1 MIYAGGFGEREAL
14 CHQKKVTERVLV
26 TPFHAEQSLVQAKP
40 KKTATLR
47 PATPH
52 QIKQRA
58 HQSCGLIIKP
68 SLPKTTS
75 TFILPQCLAL
85 HSSVINRQNM
95 SSSNQPSIEAK
106 LVVLGSQAVG
116 KTSLVH
122 RFVHHSFAPPA
133 SMTST
138 IGASFITKRVTDA
151 DSGTVV
157 RLQIWDTAG
166 QERFRSIS
174 KLYYRGEIVQ

>member
-1 MIYAGGFGEREAL
+1 
-14 CHQKKVTERVLV
+14 
-26 TPFHAEQSLVQAKP
+26 
-40 KKTATLR
+40 
-47 PATPH
+47 
-52 QIKQRA
+52 
-58 HQSCGLIIKP
+58 
-68 SLPKTTS
+68 
-75 TFILPQCLAL
+75 
-85 HSSVINRQNM
+85 M

-106 LVVLGSQAVG
+106 LGVLGSQAGG
-116 KTSLVH
+116 KTSLVQ
-122 RFVHHSFAPPA
+122 RFVHHAFAPPA

-174 KLYYRGEIVQ
+174 KLYYRGKIVIVEYYQQSKIA